1 MKKFEGI
8 LICTDLDGTLLR
20 NDKTISKEN
29 KEAIEYFKSE
39 GGRFTFVTGRVPS
52 AALPIYNMVQPNAP
66 IGCFNGAGVYD
77 YETDT
82 FVHFNELPEESL
94 VLTEMIDRALPDV
107 GIQLNTATNVYFCKD
122 NPAQQDFRTNTGLP
136 HKVCP
141 YTNREEPVGKMIFL
155 HRDVERLQKAAELLT
170 SHPLAEKF
178 NFIRSEKTIY
188 EILPKGATKGAA
200 ISHIARGCG
209 VDISRTIA
217 VGDYDNDVSMLESA
231 RVGIAVSNASEA
243 AKNAADLVLSVSNEE
258 HAIAKIIWDL
268 DAGKIRI

>member
-20 NDKTISKEN
+20 NDKTISEKT
-29 KEAIEYFKSE
+29 KAAIEYFKSE
-39 GGRFTFVTGRVPS
+39 GGRFTFITGRVPS
-52 AALPIYNMVQPNAP
+52 SALPIYNMVHPNAP

-94 VLTEMIDRALPDV
+94 VLTEMIDRELPEV
-107 GIQLNTATNVYFCKD
+107 GIQLNTSRNVYFCKE
-122 NPAQQDFRTNTGLP
+122 NLAQKHFRESTGLP
-136 HKVCP
+136 LKVCP
-141 YTNREEPVGKMIFL
+141 YTNREESVGKMIFL
-155 HRDVERLQKAAELLT
+155 HHEDEMIEKIIALLH

-178 NFIRSEKTIY
+178 DFIRSERVIY
-188 EILPKGATKGAA
+188 EILPKGASKGAA
-200 ISHIARGCG
+200 LPRIAEACG

-217 VGDYDNDVSMLESA
+217 VGDYENDVSMLKA
-231 RVGIAVSNASEA
+231 AGIGIAVANACDA
-243 AKNAADLVLSVSNEE
+243 AKAAADLVTVSNEE
-258 HAIAKIIWDL
+258 DAIAKIIWDL